1 MSLRLF
7 VPVVGFVSLSILAA
21 ACTSDPSDGDG
32 EGGAG
37 GETSGPT
44 TNAGA
49 GAGGADVGA
58 GGGCAEDGTGT
69 LTIEVTGLPDGV
81 TPEITITGP
90 DTSGAA
96 GAGSLDSVSAG
107 AYQITAARVFDEDP
121 IVRTVF
127 DASVTGGSFCLLDG
141 DARTVTIDYA
151 AIPSSNKLWMPSGK
165 DDELVGYSSSDIAE
179 TVMVDA
185 SVAIDTVAGFSVA
198 FDKDGNLWTINP
210 TIGEDQLKRIPASEL
225 GESGT
230 LEADISISVPE
241 VGCFVHFKSIAFD
254 PQGNLWLS
262 ACEDRLL
269 RLNAEDLTTSGD
281 KEADVL
287 FTEVINNAGLAF
299 DKAGNLWVAG
309 GPTVVRFDA
318 DRLELSDTDAPDLS
332 LSVISATNADVLGA
346 EQLAFDKAG
355 NLWGIAG
362 STIFQLASSELDAT
376 GEQEAKSNVSFTI
389 DVAALPGTPAFD
401 ESDGLWVD
409 LAEGQFGRFSPA
421 QLGTSKPNGDPVTPE
436 VLITSASVSTTLSVA
451 FFPAPQGL
459 PLYHSIPA
467 E

>member
-1 MSLRLF
+1 MRSLRS
-7 VPVVGFVSLSILAA
+7 VGPVLGFVSLSLVAA
-21 ACTSDPSDGDG
+21 ACSEGDG
-32 EGGAG
+32 GSGDEGGAG
-37 GETSGPT
+37 GETT
-44 TNAGA
+44 TPMGES

-58 GGGCAEDGTGT
+58 GGGCAEDGAGK
-69 LTIEVTGLPDGV
+69 LVIEVNGLPEGV
-81 TPEITITGP
+81 AAEISIKGP
-90 DTSGAA
+90 DAREVA
-96 GAGSLDSVSAG
+96 GAGTLVDLGAG
-107 AYQITAARVFDEDP
+107 AYEVTATRVFDEDP

-127 DASVTGGSFCLLDG
+127 DASVTGASFCLGAG
-141 DARTVTIDYA
+141 DSRTVTVDYA

-165 DDELVGYSSSDIAE
+165 DAELVGYSSSDIAE
-179 TVMVDA
+179 TGEVDA
-185 SVAIDTVAGFSVA
+185 SVALDTVAGLSVA

-210 TIGEDQLKRIPASEL
+210 IIGEDKLLRIPAAEL

-230 LEADISISVPE
+230 RQADITIGVPE
-241 VGCFVHFKSIAFD
+241 VECFVHFGNIAFD
-254 PQGNLWLS
+254 PAGNLWLS

-299 DKAGNLWVAG
+299 DMAGNLWVAG

-318 DRLELSDTDAPDLS
+318 ARLGLSDTDAPDLS
-332 LSVISATNADVLGA
+332 ISVISATNDDVLGA

-362 STIFQLASSELDAT
+362 STVFQLASAALDDM
-376 GEQEAKSNVSFTI
+376 GEQEVKSNVSFTV

-401 ESDGLWVD
+401 EGNGLWVD

-421 QLGTSKPNGDPVTPE
+421 QLGSSKPNGAPVTPE
-436 VLITSASVSTTLSVA
+436 VLITSDSISTTLSVA